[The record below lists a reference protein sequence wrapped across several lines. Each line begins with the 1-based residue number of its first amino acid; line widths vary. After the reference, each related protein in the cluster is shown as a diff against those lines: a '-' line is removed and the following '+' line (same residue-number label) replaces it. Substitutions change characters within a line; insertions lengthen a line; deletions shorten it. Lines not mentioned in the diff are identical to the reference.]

1 MARYKMFFT
10 MIAGTLLRRKARM
23 VIALLAV
30 VIGAG
35 VISGI
40 VTVWREVPVAMSRA
54 FRAYGANLLLLPTGE
69 NPTFAEDKTA
79 EIKTILNGYEI
90 VGITPFLYDNLL
102 VNKQSVM
109 AGGTDFA
116 VLREVSP
123 YWQIDGAWP
132 KNDKEILLGAEF
144 AQKLRVEQGAK
155 VVVSG
160 GEGEVSTEYTIAGVV
175 RTGGKEESFVFLNLP
190 ALQKIKNR
198 PNELSLAQISIVADG
213 ENMDRAVAVIKDN
226 VTDVMPQAVKQIAHS
241 EAMVLGKL
249 SALVLIVTVVVLV
262 LTLICVSTTMM
273 AVVTERRKEIG
284 LKKALGADNRN
295 IVMEFLGEGCLLG
308 FLGGILGVMLGYLF
322 AQSVSINVFARTI
335 DFSVPIAIASL
346 VLSVAVTGAASMI
359 PVRIATS
366 VEPAI
371 VLRGE

>member
-1 MARYKMFFT
+1 M
-10 MIAGTLLRRKARM
+10 
-23 VIALLAV
+23 
-30 VIGAG
+30 
-35 VISGI
+35 
-40 VTVWREVPVAMSRA
+40 
-54 FRAYGANLLLLPTGE
+54 
-69 NPTFAEDKTA
+69 
-79 EIKTILNGYEI
+79 
-90 VGITPFLYDNLL
+90 
-102 VNKQSVM
+102 
-109 AGGTDFA
+109 
-116 VLREVSP
+116 
-123 YWQIDGAWP
+123 
-132 KNDKEILLGAEF
+132 
-144 AQKLRVEQGAK
+144 
-155 VVVSG
+155 
-160 GEGEVSTEYTIAGVV
+160 
-175 RTGGKEESFVFLNLP
+175 
-190 ALQKIKNR
+190 
-198 PNELSLAQISIVADG
+198 SLAQISIVADG
-213 ENMDRAVAVIKDN
+213 ENMDRAVAAIKDN

-322 AQSVSINVFARTI
+322 AQSVSINVFARAI

>member
-1 MARYKMFFT
+1 M
-10 MIAGTLLRRKARM
+10 
-23 VIALLAV
+23 
-30 VIGAG
+30 
-35 VISGI
+35 
-40 VTVWREVPVAMSRA
+40 
-54 FRAYGANLLLLPTGE
+54 PTGE
-69 NPTFAEDKTA
+69 NATFAEDNTTK
-79 EIKTILNGYEI
+79 IKTVLNGYEI

-144 AQKLRVEQGAK
+144 AQKLRVKQGAK

-160 GEGEVSTEYTIAGVV
+160 GEGEVSTECTVAGIV